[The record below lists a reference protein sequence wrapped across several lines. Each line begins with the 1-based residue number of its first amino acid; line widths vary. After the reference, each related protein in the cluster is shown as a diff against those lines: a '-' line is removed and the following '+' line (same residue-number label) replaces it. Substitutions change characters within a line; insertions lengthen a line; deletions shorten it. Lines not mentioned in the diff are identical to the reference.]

1 MTDLKRF
8 DVAIIGSG
16 PAGMASSIYASRSGL
31 TNCVIDATMPGGQ
44 IASSS
49 KIDNYPGLP
58 GISGMD
64 FGSRLK
70 DHAESLGTEFIYA
83 NVESLQHIQNI
94 FYLSGNDESIASR
107 AVIAALGASPTEAG
121 FKGERTFKGRGVSY
135 CATCDG
141 MFFRNKTV
149 YVVGGGNSAVE
160 EALYLSDIAAHVIVV
175 VRKNA
180 FKAPK
185 GMVDKLLAKNNVT
198 VRYQTIISE
207 VSGQSALE
215 EIILR
220 DTVNGTIDQ
229 AEYEPGTVG
238 VFVFVGTR
246 PNTELVKG
254 LVQLNDHGEVLT
266 DKWMRT
272 ETQGLY
278 CVGDMRATPLRQVVT
293 AISDGALAATDA
305 YRYLNQNQ
313 Y

>member
-1 MTDLKRF
+1 
-8 DVAIIGSG
+8 
-16 PAGMASSIYASRSGL
+16 
-31 TNCVIDATMPGGQ
+31 
-44 IASSS
+44 
-49 KIDNYPGLP
+49 
-58 GISGMD
+58 
-64 FGSRLK
+64 
-70 DHAESLGTEFIYA
+70 
-83 NVESLQHIQNI
+83 
-94 FYLSGNDESIASR
+94 
-107 AVIAALGASPTEAG
+107 
-121 FKGERTFKGRGVSY
+121 
-135 CATCDG
+135 